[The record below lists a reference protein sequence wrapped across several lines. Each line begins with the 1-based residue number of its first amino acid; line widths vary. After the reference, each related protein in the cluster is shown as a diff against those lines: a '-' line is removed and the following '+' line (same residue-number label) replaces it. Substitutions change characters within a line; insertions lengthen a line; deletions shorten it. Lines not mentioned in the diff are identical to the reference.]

1 MKKENRNCNMP
12 YPVYPP
18 YQGMMP
24 GMMNNNVNYP
34 MPIPYNVGMNQNYNM
49 TPSDQLSNIEQQ
61 IKNLDRR
68 VTALENSNSSSSTYS
83 SSNYQMM

>member
-1 MKKENRNCNMP
+1 MKKDNRNCNMP

-24 GMMNNNVNYP
+24 GVNPNMNYP
-34 MPIPYNVGMNQNYNM
+34 MPIPYNTGMNMNYSSTSN
-49 TPSDQLSNIEQQ
+49 DQTSNLEQQ
-61 IKNLDRR
+61 IRNLDKR
-68 VTALENSNSSSSTYS
+68 VTALENNTSYSNNYN